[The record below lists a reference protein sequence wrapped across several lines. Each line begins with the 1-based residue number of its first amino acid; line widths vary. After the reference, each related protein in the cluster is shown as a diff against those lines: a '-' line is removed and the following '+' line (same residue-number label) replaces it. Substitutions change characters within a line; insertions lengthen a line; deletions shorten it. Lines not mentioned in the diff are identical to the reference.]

1 MRNLSFD
8 KILILCDS
16 FCHTQPQLASCGVIL
31 HISCA
36 VCFPSGEVTDH
47 VGTFSNEFLKEDPL
61 RLLLSAS

>member
-16 FCHTQPQLASCGVIL
+16 SCHTQPLLASCGVIL

-47 VGTFSNEFLKEDPL
+47 VGTFPNEF
-61 RLLLSAS
+61 

>member
-1 MRNLSFD
+1 MISCQDVMRNLSFD

-16 FCHTQPQLASCGVIL
+16 FCHTQPLLASGGVIL

-47 VGTFSNEFLKEDPL
+47 VGTFSNEF
-61 RLLLSAS
+61 